1 MSTKILVVEDEKII
15 AFDIKKSL
23 EDSGYIVPA
32 IASSGEQ
39 AIEKIPETKP
49 DLVLVDIILKGE
61 LDGVKTAEIV
71 RDRFDLPVVY
81 LTAHADETTLKRAK
95 ISDPF
100 GYILKPFEDRELIT
114 TIEIA
119 LSRHRAES
127 AIRKALQQEK
137 ELSELRARFVSVVSH
152 EFRNPLSTILFSTE
166 LLEKYQAKLSDE
178 KKLTYLQRI
187 HTAVKR
193 MSQLLDNVL
202 TIGAT
207 DAGKLTCHPTPLDL
221 NQFCHDLVEE
231 LKFSANTN
239 HVIVFTNYASLLAS
253 TADAEL
259 PCLDTKL
266 LQHILTNLL
275 SNALKYSPSGSRIN
289 LDLSYQPKAEPK
301 EIVFQVQDQGMGIP
315 VADQAQL
322 FSPFHRGTNVSN
334 IAGTGLGLSI
344 VKQCVETHGGTVQV
358 VSEIGV
364 GTTFTVTLPL
374 NYASSHSS
382 SPYAEDFSH

>member
-15 AFDIKKSL
+15 AFDIKRSL
-23 EDSGYIVPA
+23 EESGYIVPA

-39 AIEKIPETKP
+39 VLEKIPEVKP
-49 DLVLVDIILKGE
+49 DLVLMDIILKGD
-61 LDGVKTAEIV
+61 LDGVKTAEII

-127 AIRKALQQEK
+127 AIRKALLQER
-137 ELSELRARFVSVVSH
+137 ELSELKSRFVAVVSH

-166 LLEKYQAKLSDE
+166 LLEKYQSRLSEE
-178 KKLTYLQRI
+178 KRLTYLQRI

-207 DAGKLTCHPTPLDL
+207 DAGQLNCQPAPLNL
-221 NQFCHDLVEE
+221 NQFCHDLIAE
-231 LKFSANTN
+231 LNSSANTS
-239 HVIVFTNYASLLAS
+239 HAIAFTNHALVQPAASE
-253 TADAEL
+253 TNI
-259 PCLDTKL
+259 PCLDAKL
-266 LQHILTNLL
+266 LQPILMNLL
-275 SNALKYSPSGSRIN
+275 LNALKYSPSGSTIN
-289 LDLSYQPKAEPK
+289 FDLDYRPREQPQEL
-301 EIVFQVQDQGMGIP
+301 IIQIQDHGIGIP
-315 VADQAQL
+315 ASDQAQL
-322 FSPFHRGTNVSN
+322 FSPFYRGTNVSN
-334 IAGTGLGLSI
+334 IAGTGLGLSV
-344 VKQCVETHGGTVQV
+344 VKQCVEAHGGTIQV
-358 VSEIGV
+358 VSEVGV

-374 NYASSHSS
+374 KYASSRSS
-382 SPYAEDFSH
+382 SPYVEDLSY

>member
-15 AFDIKKSL
+15 AFDIQKSL
-23 EDSGYIVPA
+23 ESSGYSVPA
-32 IASSGEQ
+32 IVSSGEQ
-39 AIEKIPETKP
+39 VIEKIPEVEP
-49 DLVLVDIILKGE
+49 DLVLMDIILKGD

-71 RDRFDLPVVY
+71 RDRFDIPVVY

-100 GYILKPFEDRELIT
+100 GYILKPFEDRELVT

-127 AIRKALQQEK
+127 ATRKALQQEK
-137 ELSELRARFVSVVSH
+137 ELSELRSRFVSVVSH

-166 LLEKYQAKLSDE
+166 LLEKYQSRLSEAKR
-178 KKLTYLQRI
+178 LTYLQRI
-187 HTAVKR
+187 QAAVKR

-202 TIGAT
+202 AIGAT
-207 DAGKLTCHPTPLDL
+207 DAGKLICNPTPSDL
-221 NQFCHDLVEE
+221 NQFCLDLIEE
-231 LKFSANTN
+231 LQFSTNTN
-239 HVIVFTNYASLLAS
+239 CVISFNNHDFPEPFTAS
-253 TADAEL
+253 THL

-266 LQHILTNLL
+266 LQHILINLL
-275 SNALKYSPSGSRIN
+275 SNAIKYSPAGSKIN
-289 LDLSYQPKAEPK
+289 FDLYYQPEAA
-301 EIVFQVQDQGMGIP
+301 ILRIQDHGMGIP

-344 VKQCVETHGGTVQV
+344 VKQCAESHGGTVQV
-358 VSEIGV
+358 VSEV
-364 GTTFTVTLPL
+364 GMGTLFTVTLPL
-374 NYASSHSS
+374 SYSLAHSS
-382 SPYAEDFSH
+382 APYA

>member
-15 AFDIKKSL
+15 AFDIQKSL
-23 EDSGYIVPA
+23 ESSGYSVPA
-32 IASSGEQ
+32 IVSSGEQ
-39 AIEKIPETKP
+39 VIEKIPEVEP
-49 DLVLVDIILKGE
+49 DLVLMDIILKGE

-71 RDRFDLPVVY
+71 RDRFDIPVVY

-100 GYILKPFEDRELIT
+100 GYILKPFEDRELVT

-127 AIRKALQQEK
+127 ATRKALQQEK
-137 ELSELRARFVSVVSH
+137 ELSELRSRFVSVVSH

-166 LLEKYQAKLSDE
+166 LLEKYQSRLSEAKR
-178 KKLTYLQRI
+178 LTYLQRI
-187 HTAVKR
+187 QAAVKR

-202 TIGAT
+202 AIGAT
-207 DAGKLTCHPTPLDL
+207 DAGKLICNPTPSDL
-221 NQFCHDLVEE
+221 NQFCLDLIEE
-231 LKFSANTN
+231 LQFSTNTN
-239 HVIVFTNYASLLAS
+239 CVIGFNNHDFPEPFTVG
-253 TADAEL
+253 THL

-266 LQHILTNLL
+266 LQHILINLL
-275 SNALKYSPSGSRIN
+275 SNAIKYSPTGSKIN
-289 LDLSYQPKAEPK
+289 FDLYYQPEAA
-301 EIVFQVQDQGMGIP
+301 ILRIQDHGMGIP

-344 VKQCVETHGGTVQV
+344 VKQCVESHGGTVQV
-358 VSEIGV
+358 VSEV
-364 GTTFTVTLPL
+364 GMGTLFTVTLPL
-374 NYASSHSS
+374 SYSLAHSS
-382 SPYAEDFSH
+382 APYA

>member
-39 AIEKIPETKP
+39 VLEKIPETKP
-49 DLVLVDIILKGE
+49 DLVLMDIILKGE

-207 DAGKLTCHPTPLDL
+207 DAGKLTCCPTPLDL
-221 NQFCHDLVEE
+221 NQFCHDLIEE

-239 HVIVFTNYASLLAS
+239 HVIVFTNHASLLAS
-253 TADAEL
+253 TAEVDL

-275 SNALKYSPSGSRIN
+275 SNALKYSSSGSRIN
-289 LDLSYQPKAEPK
+289 LDLSYQPKAAPK

-315 VADQAQL
+315 VADQVQL

-358 VSEIGV
+358 ASEIGV

-382 SPYAEDFSH
+382 PYAEDFSH